1 MKSLLLAVLAAY
13 LIAAIHSI
21 LAFINKRRSVQR
33 VAEWCIAAGFILHT
47 TALIADWA
55 IDGHYPL
62 FFVRETLSFLAWA
75 LVAAYA
81 LILYRYRT
89 HALGVFI
96 MPLIS
101 FLTFAAM
108 LIKSGPQAP
117 AAFSTTWLFPIHTT
131 LLIFAYAAFFIVFMA
146 SVMYLLLERE
156 LKLKTFGAIFHR
168 LPSLSTVNQL
178 ATTSAVCG
186 LTLLTL
192 GIATGM
198 IWSSNRDGRIWH
210 NDPKEIFAVL
220 TWLLYF
226 LLLIYR
232 SSADWR
238 GRNAA
243 WLGVAGFALV
253 LCTFFG
259 TRLLGGYHVFG
270 TLVVTNQCSTNFSLS
285 CCRSGPDMRTG
296 DSSVTVDK
304 LKFVGRL

>member
-62 FFVRETLSFLAWA
+62 FFLRETLSFLACA
-75 LVAAYA
+75 LVAAYG

-89 HALGVFI
+89 HALGVFV

-101 FLTFAAM
+101 LLTFAAM
-108 LIKSGPQAP
+108 LMKSGNQDAP
-117 AAFSTTWLFPIHTT
+117 ADFSATWLFPIHTT
-131 LLIFAYAAFFIVFMA
+131 LLIFAYAAFLIVFMA
-146 SVMYLLLERE
+146 SVMYLLLERD
-156 LKLKTFGAIFHR
+156 LKSKTFGAIFHR

-178 ATTSAVCG
+178 ATTAAVCG

-192 GIATGM
+192 GMASGM
-198 IWSSNRDGRIWH
+198 LWSSRKYGHIWR
-210 NDPKEIFAVL
+210 NDPKEIFALL

-243 WLGVAGFALV
+243 WLGIAGFALV

-259 TRLLGGYHVFG
+259 SYLLGGYH
-270 TLVVTNQCSTNFSLS
+270 LPNQF
-285 CCRSGPDMRTG
+285 
-296 DSSVTVDK
+296 
-304 LKFVGRL
+304 